1 MTILSKGGGKHMV
14 NLSKQ
19 KFMVGAIQLTAP
31 AAAMMLDKTFHQAFV
46 RAIATHENKVP
57 VDGIVSTKIGRIA
70 TIRTNTK
77 AGTTVISPG
86 I

>member
-1 MTILSKGGGKHMV
+1 MV

-19 KFMVGAIQLTAP
+19 KFMVGGIHLTP
-31 AAAMMLDKTFHQAFV
+31 PVAAMMMNKSFHQAFIKAV
-46 RAIATHENKVP
+46 TTHENKVP

>member
-1 MTILSKGGGKHMV
+1 MSSKGGEKHMV

-31 AAAMMLDKTFHQAFV
+31 AAAMMLDKSFHQAFV
-46 RAIATHENKVP
+46 RAVTTHENKEP
-57 VDGIVSTKIGRIA
+57 VDGIVSTKIGNIA
-70 TIRTNTK
+70 TITTNMR

>member
-1 MTILSKGGGKHMV
+1 MV

-31 AAAMMLDKTFHQAFV
+31 AAAMMLDKTFHQTFV
-46 RAIATHENKVP
+46 RAVTTHENKVP
-57 VDGIVSTKIGRIA
+57 VDGIVSTRIGRMA
-70 TIRTNTK
+70 TITTNTK

>member
-1 MTILSKGGGKHMV
+1 
-14 NLSKQ
+14 
-19 KFMVGAIQLTAP
+19 MVGAIQLTAP

-77 AGTTVISPG
+77 AGATVISPG

>member
-1 MTILSKGGGKHMV
+1 MV

-19 KFMVGAIQLTAP
+19 KFMVGAIQLTSP

-46 RAIATHENKVP
+46 RAVTTHENKVP
-57 VDGIVSTKIGRIA
+57 VDGIVSTKIGRMA
-70 TIRTNTK
+70 TITTNTK
-77 AGTTVISPG
+77 AGITVISPG

>member
-1 MTILSKGGGKHMV
+1 MV
-14 NLSKQ
+14 NLNKQ

-46 RAIATHENKVP
+46 RAVTSHENKVP
-57 VDGIVSTKIGRIA
+57 VDGIVSTKIGRMA
-70 TIRTNTK
+70 TITTNTK
-77 AGTTVISPG
+77 AGITVISPG

>member
-1 MTILSKGGGKHMV
+1 MV
-14 NLSKQ
+14 NLNKQ

-31 AAAMMLDKTFHQAFV
+31 AAAMMLDRTFHQAFV
-46 RAIATHENKVP
+46 RAVTTHENKVP
-57 VDGIVSTKIGRIA
+57 VDGIVSTRIGTLA
-70 TIRTNTK
+70 TITTNTK

>member
-1 MTILSKGGGKHMV
+1 MV

-31 AAAMMLDKTFHQAFV
+31 AAAMMLDRTFHQAFIKAV
-46 RAIATHENKVP
+46 TTHENKVP
-57 VDGIVSTKIGRIA
+57 VDGIVSTKIGRMA
-70 TIRTNTK
+70 TITTNTK
-77 AGTTVISPG
+77 AGITVISPG

>member
-1 MTILSKGGGKHMV
+1 MV
-14 NLSKQ
+14 NLNKQ
-19 KFMVGAIQLTAP
+19 KFMVGAIHLTAP

-46 RAIATHENKVP
+46 RAVTTHENKVP

-70 TIRTNTK
+70 TITTNTK

>member
-1 MTILSKGGGKHMV
+1 MV

-19 KFMVGAIQLTAP
+19 KFMVGGIHLTP
-31 AAAMMLDKTFHQAFV
+31 PVAAMMMNKSFHQAFV
-46 RAIATHENKVP
+46 RALSTHENKNP
-57 VDGIVSTKIGRIA
+57 VDGIVFTKIGTLA
-70 TIRTNTK
+70 TITTNTK

>member
-1 MTILSKGGGKHMV
+1 MV

-19 KFMVGAIQLTAP
+19 KFMVGGIHLTAP
-31 AAAMMLDKTFHQAFV
+31 AAAMMLDRTFHQAFIKAV
-46 RAIATHENKVP
+46 TTHENKVP
-57 VDGIVSTKIGRIA
+57 VDGIVSTKIGRMA
-70 TIRTNTK
+70 TITTNTK

>member
-1 MTILSKGGGKHMV
+1 MV
-14 NLSKQ
+14 NLNKQ
-19 KFMVGAIQLTAP
+19 KFMVGAIHLTAP

-46 RAIATHENKVP
+46 RALSTHENKNP
-57 VDGIVSTKIGRIA
+57 VDGIVFTKIGTLA
-70 TIRTNTK
+70 TITTNTK

>member
-1 MTILSKGGGKHMV
+1 MV

-19 KFMVGAIQLTAP
+19 KFMVGGIHLTP
-31 AAAMMLDKTFHQAFV
+31 PVAAMMMNKSFHQAFV
-46 RAIATHENKVP
+46 RALSTHENKNP
-57 VDGIVSTKIGRIA
+57 VDGIVFTKIGTLA
-70 TIRTNTK
+70 TITTNIK